1 LLSEFQA
8 AIFAAKHRKNISQLT
23 VADLDTPE
31 HLWGALDSSLNFR
44 NVLVGSPDQKRELWQ
59 AWISSGDMEMRE
71 DFSFFVLHHSCE
83 LYGRK
88 LDRWAIYGAV
98 DIHDPLLFVHED
110 VLPEGVERARQGT
123 EACEADLA
131 PIFVGCESTVG
142 VHLREMLI
150 QSVSGLFPTMEFKE
164 NDKSIHQI
172 WTLPAFANKEVH
184 NLLDQSSLFL
194 LDGHH
199 RLAAAIANDRQGL
212 GDKKILACLCSLG
225 STDTLILPIHRSV
238 YYERWVLPE
247 VFLADLR
254 EAGCVIAELEDTS
267 VSAIWTAIQR
277 KVSQPFCVAV
287 HSHAAKPYL
296 ITLPAVNDLSPVI
309 GALSV
314 ACLENGVLKQHPQA
328 TLIPAASTEG
338 LLEQLALDQC
348 HVGFFLPPATEDQV
362 IAIASAQMKM
372 PRKSTRFVPKPA
384 LGLLTRPWTS

>member
-1 LLSEFQA
+1 MFSEFQA
-8 AIFAAKHRKNISQLT
+8 ALYAAKHRKNISQLT

-44 NVLVGSPDQKRELWQ
+44 NVLVGSADQKRELWQ
-59 AWISSGDMEMRE
+59 AWITSGDMEMRE
-71 DFSFFVLHHSCE
+71 DYSFFVLHHRCE

-88 LDRWAIYGAV
+88 LDRWAIYGIV
-98 DIHDPLLFVHED
+98 DIYDPLLFIHED

-131 PIFVGCESTVG
+131 PIFVGCESAVG
-142 VHLREMLI
+142 LTLRELLSR
-150 QSVSGLFPTMEFKE
+150 SVSGLFPLVEFKE
-164 NDKSIHQI
+164 SERSLHQI
-172 WTLPAFANKEVH
+172 WALPASINKEVH
-184 NLLDQSSLFL
+184 SLLDQSSLFL

-199 RLAAAIANDRQGL
+199 RLAAAIANDKEGL

-238 YYERWVLPE
+238 YYERWVLLETFLSDLKESGCE
-247 VFLADLR
+247 VS
-254 EAGCVIAELEDTS
+254 ELEDAS
-267 VSAIWTAIQR
+267 VNTIWSAIQKKI
-277 KVSQPFCVAV
+277 SQPFCVAM
-287 HSHAAKPYL
+287 HSHATKPYL
-296 ITLPAVNDLSPVI
+296 IILPPVMDLSPLI

-314 ACLENGVLKQHPQA
+314 SCLENGLLKQHPQA

-362 IAIASAQMKM
+362 IAIASSHMRM

-384 LGLLTRPWTS
+384 LGLLTRPWT